1 MKSKIRL
8 MKLLTQIIQCVS
20 SMRFKSP
27 KNSGTRASFERAGVV
42 TITVSTRNE
51 QVPEFK
57 GILKRNRK
65 ALHNLGLMPEAA
77 STKHG
82 IS

>member
-1 MKSKIRL
+1 